1 MRSLRPRNRADWL
14 RIGAAAV
21 LVVGGVAIGLALGG
35 GGHSAPA
42 ASAPPAPVQAP
53 ASVTPSSANAAAVS
67 AALQHGSMNVV
78 VDQPAE
84 AAFGEENHVIEQ
96 GAQIA
101 AEEANASNQLPGHL
115 HIKLVPE
122 RLDGLSASAVQERL
136 RGDGAGVLVLPCDT
150 SSQASIANAAAHYG
164 TLMIAA
170 CNDEPLAAQRYS
182 SYWPVGSSAS
192 EEMAELAAFLQTQGY
207 LRAYVVTAPGVRYA
221 ELLSGDFEKA
231 AKAKNIR
238 IVGSSSVN
246 PNSEDFAS
254 VANAIKGVEPQP
266 TAVFTA
272 LPPPAANR
280 LGAALHAQGVQA
292 AVVGTSVMDS
302 RFTLASGEGLENAIF
317 SSYGFAR
324 EGSAAEHF
332 ASDYAKQYGRPPLGS
347 LPGLGYE
354 TVRLLE
360 EAARRAHSGEP
371 SAIQHVLAAGF
382 ALSGV
387 ALGDRHYQPGANHNP
402 VSEVGVEKISGKS
415 FEPLIAGS
423 PSGAPGA

>member
-1 MRSLRPRNRADWL
+1 VRSLRPRSRTGY
-14 RIGAAAV
+14 IVTGVVVVAAAV
-21 LVVGGVAIGLALGG
+21 AIGIVLSS
-35 GGHSAPA
+35 GGHGASASSTPPA
-42 ASAPPAPVQAP
+42 AAQAP
-53 ASVTPSSANAAAVS
+53 ASVTPSSANAAAVT

-84 AAFGEENHVIEQ
+84 AAFAEENHLIEG

-101 AEEANASNQLPGHL
+101 AEEANASGQLPGHL

-122 RLDGLSASAVQERL
+122 HLDGLSASAVQERL
-136 RGDGAGVLVLPCDT
+136 RSDGAGVLVLPCDT
-150 SSQASIANAAAHYG
+150 SSQASIASAAAHYG

-170 CNDEPLAAQRYS
+170 CNDEPLAAQRLS
-182 SYWPVGSSAS
+182 TYWPVGSSGG
-192 EEMAELAAFLQTQGY
+192 EEMAELAAFMQSQGY
-207 LRAYVVTAPGVRYA
+207 LRAYVVGAPGVRYV
-221 ELLSGDFEKA
+221 ELLTGDFERA
-231 AKAKNIR
+231 AKAKGIR
-238 IVGSSSVN
+238 VLGSTAVN
-246 PNSEDFAS
+246 PGSQDFTS
-254 VANAIKGVEPQP
+254 VANAIKGMEPQP

-272 LPPPAANR
+272 LPPPAVNR
-280 LGAALHAQGVQA
+280 LGAALEAQGVRA
-292 AVVGTSVMDS
+292 AVVGTSVMAS
-302 RFTLASGEGLENAIF
+302 RYTLASGEGLENAIF

-324 EGSAAEHF
+324 EGSAAARF

-354 TVRLLE
+354 SVRLLE
-360 EAARRAHSGEP
+360 ETTRRAHSGEP

-387 ALGDRHYQPGANHNP
+387 ALADRHYQPGSNHNP

>member
-1 MRSLRPRNRADWL
+1 MPSLRPRNRADWV
-14 RIGAAAV
+14 RIGA
-21 LVVGGVAIGLALGG
+21 VVVIVGGGVAIGLAVSG

-42 ASAPPAPVQAP
+42 AAPTATAQAP
-53 ASVTPSSANAAAVS
+53 GSVTPSSANAAAVT

-84 AAFGEENHVIEQ
+84 ATFAEENHLIEQ

-101 AEEANASNQLPGHL
+101 AEEANAGNQLPAHL

-122 RLDGLSASAVQERL
+122 HLDELSASAVQERL
-136 RGDGAGVLVLPCDT
+136 RSDGAGVLVLPCDT
-150 SSQASIANAAAHYG
+150 SSQASIASAAAHYG

-182 SYWPVGSSAS
+182 TYWPIGSSGS
-192 EEMAELAAFLQTQGY
+192 DEMAELASFLQSQGY
-207 LRAYVVTAPGVRYA
+207 LRAYVVTAPGVRYV
-221 ELLSGDFEKA
+221 ELLTHDFEQA

-246 PNSEDFAS
+246 PGSQDFTS

-272 LPPPAANR
+272 LPPPAVNR
-280 LGAALHAQGVQA
+280 LGAALHAQGVRA

-302 RFTLASGEGLENAIF
+302 RFTLASGEGLENAILA
-317 SSYGFAR
+317 SYGFAR

-354 TVRLLE
+354 TVRLLD

-382 ALSGV
+382 ALGGV
-387 ALGDRHYQPGANHNP
+387 ALADRHYQAGSDHNP
-402 VSEVGVEKISGKS
+402 VSEVGIEKISGKS

-423 PSGAPGA
+423 PGGAPGA